1 MDKSTSDLK
10 TIGSENNDPRIRKL
24 YHLDIFLLVIFTA
37 ATWLTVVFIDFSITA
52 IADTAAE
59 ANFISILCFVILMVL
74 SLSMYMV
81 KVHLQR
87 NRQEIYS
94 EEIFWLDQN
103 SKDAVT
109 TKK

>member
-1 MDKSTSDLK
+1 MK
-10 TIGSENNDPRIRKL
+10 TIGIENNDSRIRKL
-24 YHLDIFLLVIFTA
+24 YHQDIILLVIFTA
-37 ATWLTVVFIDFSITA
+37 ATWLTVIFIDFSITA

-59 ANFISILCFVILMVL
+59 ANLVSVLCFVILAVL

-103 SKDAVT
+103 SKAGVT